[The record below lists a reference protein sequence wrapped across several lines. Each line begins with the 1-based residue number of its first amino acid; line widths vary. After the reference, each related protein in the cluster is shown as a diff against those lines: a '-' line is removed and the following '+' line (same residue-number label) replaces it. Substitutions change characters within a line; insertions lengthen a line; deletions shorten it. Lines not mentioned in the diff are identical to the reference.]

1 MGVHLGSQVQ
11 AWLSPSAPELR
22 RGPRPGAVPS
32 VSSLPD
38 VSWGIAEQALQPLCA
53 GPHSEWGSG
62 SEGLGSFG
70 AGDPLPALSQA
81 ADGRALQGAG
91 LRALSPW
98 AHLPLETLL
107 MTMNGLL
114 QTCLISFYRCQSKRS
129 HGYEAIRNCKRL
141 KQNQSFWVIKLG

>member
-38 VSWGIAEQALQPLCA
+38 VSWGIAEQALQPLRA

-81 ADGRALQGAG
+81 AGGCPAGGRAEGSVSIG
-91 LRALSPW
+91 SP
-98 AHLPLETLL
+98 LIQDIVES
-107 MTMNGLL
+107 MNGFLK
-114 QTCLISFYRCQSKRS
+114 TC
-129 HGYEAIRNCKRL
+129 
-141 KQNQSFWVIKLG
+141 

>member
-38 VSWGIAEQALQPLCA
+38 VSWGIAEQALQPLRA

-62 SEGLGSFG
+62 SERSGSFG

-81 ADGRALQGAG
+81 AGGCPAGGQAEGSVSMGSPPVGDTVDDNEWFAADVFNFFLQM
-91 LRALSPW
+91 S
-98 AHLPLETLL
+98 E
-107 MTMNGLL
+107 
-114 QTCLISFYRCQSKRS
+114 QT
-129 HGYEAIRNCKRL
+129 
-141 KQNQSFWVIKLG
+141 